1 MLLFL
6 FFSRAISLSLSLSF
20 LSYNFRSTFSTVF
33 ASPNLIISNQSV
45 VHVRT

>member
-6 FFSRAISLSLSLSF
+6 FFFTRNFSLF
-20 LSYNFRSTFSTVF
+20 LSYDFRSTFSTMF

-45 VHVRT
+45 GELHVRT